1 MSITEFFSQYRNNM
15 VFDIIIYDSNDDK
28 EDLTTTADIRKDI
41 KTEYLD
47 NAEISN
53 WYVNGNQ
60 FYIDVVY

>member
-1 MSITEFFSQYRNNM
+1 MTITEFFSQYRNNM
-15 VFDIIIYDSNDDK
+15 VFDIIIYDINDDK
-28 EDLTTTADIRKDI
+28 EYFTTTADIRKDI
-41 KTEYLD
+41 KGEYLD

>member
-15 VFDIIIYDSNDDK
+15 IFDIIIYDINDDK
-28 EDLTTTADIRKDI
+28 EYFTTTEDMRKDI
-41 KTEYLD
+41 KSEYLD

>member
-15 VFDIIIYDSNDDK
+15 VFDIIIYDINDDK
-28 EDLTTTADIRKDI
+28 EYFTTTEDIRKDI
-41 KTEYLD
+41 KGEYLD
-47 NAEISN
+47 NTEISN

>member
-15 VFDIIIYDSNDDK
+15 VFDIIIYDINDDK
-28 EDLTTTADIRKDI
+28 EYFTTTEGIRKDI
-41 KTEYLD
+41 KGEYLD

-53 WYVNGNQ
+53 WYVSGNQ

>member
-1 MSITEFFSQYRNNM
+1 MTITEFFSQYRNNM
-15 VFDIIIYDSNDDK
+15 VFDIIIYDINDDK
-28 EDLTTTADIRKDI
+28 EYFTTTEDIRKDI
-41 KTEYLD
+41 KSEYLD

>member
-1 MSITEFFSQYRNNM
+1 MTITEFFSQYRNNM
-15 VFDIIIYDSNDDK
+15 VFDIIIYDINNDK
-28 EDLTTTADIRKDI
+28 EYFTTTEDMRKDI
-41 KTEYLD
+41 KQEYLD

>member
-15 VFDIIIYDSNDDK
+15 VFDIIIYDINDDK
-28 EDLTTTADIRKDI
+28 EYFTTTEDIRKDI
-41 KTEYLD
+41 KQEYLD

>member
-15 VFDIIIYDSNDDK
+15 VFDIIIYDINDDK
-28 EDLTTTADIRKDI
+28 EYFTTTEDMRKDI
-41 KTEYLD
+41 KREYLD

>member
-1 MSITEFFSQYRNNM
+1 MTITEFFSQYRNNM
-15 VFDIIIYDSNDDK
+15 VFDIIIYNINDDK
-28 EDLTTTADIRKDI
+28 EYFTTTEDIRKDI
-41 KTEYLD
+41 KREYLD

>member
-15 VFDIIIYDSNDDK
+15 VFDIIIYDINDDK
-28 EDLTTTADIRKDI
+28 EYFTTTEDMRKDI
-41 KTEYLD
+41 KEDYLD

>member
-1 MSITEFFSQYRNNM
+1 MSITEFFSRYRNNM
-15 VFDIIIYDSNDDK
+15 VFDIIVYDINDDK
-28 EDLTTTADIRKDI
+28 EYFTTTEDMRKDI
-41 KTEYLD
+41 KREYLD

>member
-1 MSITEFFSQYRNNM
+1 MSVTEFFSQHRNNM
-15 VFDIIIYDSNDDK
+15 VFDIIIYDINDDK
-28 EDLTTTADIRKDI
+28 EYFTTTEDIRKDI
-41 KTEYLD
+41 KREYLD

>member
-1 MSITEFFSQYRNNM
+1 MSVTEFFSQYRNNM
-15 VFDIIIYDSNDDK
+15 VFDIIIYDINDDK
-28 EDLTTTADIRKDI
+28 EYFTTTEDMRKDI
-41 KTEYLD
+41 KREYLD

>member
-15 VFDIIIYDSNDDK
+15 VFDIIIYDINDDK
-28 EDLTTTADIRKDI
+28 EYFTTTEDMRKDI
-41 KTEYLD
+41 KEEYLD

-53 WYVNGNQ
+53 WYVAGNQ

>member
-15 VFDIIIYDSNDDK
+15 VFDIIVYDINDDK
-28 EDLTTTADIRKDI
+28 EYFTTTEDMRKDI
-41 KTEYLD
+41 KREYLD

>member
-1 MSITEFFSQYRNNM
+1 MTITEFFSQYRNNM
-15 VFDIIIYDSNDDK
+15 VFDIIIYDINDDK
-28 EDLTTTADIRKDI
+28 EYFTTTEDMRKDI
-41 KTEYLD
+41 KEEYLD

>member
-15 VFDIIIYDSNDDK
+15 VFDIIVYDINDDK
-28 EDLTTTADIRKDI
+28 EYFTTTEDMRKEI
-41 KTEYLD
+41 KREYLD
-47 NAEISN
+47 DAEISN

>member
-15 VFDIIIYDSNDDK
+15 VFDIIVYDINDDK
-28 EDLTTTADIRKDI
+28 EYFTTTEDMRKDI
-41 KTEYLD
+41 KREYLD

-53 WYVNGNQ
+53 WYVSGNQ

>member
-1 MSITEFFSQYRNNM
+1 MSVTEFFREFRTAM
-15 VFDIIIYDSNDDK
+15 VFDIIIYDNNDDK
-28 EDLTTTADIRKDI
+28 EYFTTTEDMRKDI
-41 KTEYLD
+41 KREYLD

>member
-15 VFDIIIYDSNDDK
+15 VFDIIIYDINDDK
-28 EDLTTTADIRKDI
+28 EYFTTTEDMRKDI
-41 KTEYLD
+41 KEEYLD

>member
-15 VFDIIIYDSNDDK
+15 VFDIIVYDINDDK
-28 EDLTTTADIRKDI
+28 EYFTTTKDMRKDI
-41 KTEYLD
+41 KQEYLD

>member
-15 VFDIIIYDSNDDK
+15 VFDIIIYDINDDK
-28 EDLTTTADIRKDI
+28 EYFTTTKDMRKDI
-41 KTEYLD
+41 KREYLD

>member
-1 MSITEFFSQYRNNM
+1 MTITEFFSQYRNNM
-15 VFDIIIYDSNDDK
+15 VFDIIIYDINNDK
-28 EDLTTTADIRKDI
+28 EYFTTTEDIRKDI
-41 KTEYLD
+41 KQEYLD

>member
-15 VFDIIIYDSNDDK
+15 VFDIIVYDINDDK
-28 EDLTTTADIRKDI
+28 EYFTTTEDIRKDI
-41 KTEYLD
+41 KREYLD

-60 FYIDVVY
+60 FYIDVVC

>member
-1 MSITEFFSQYRNNM
+1 MSVTEFFSQYRNNM
-15 VFDIIIYDSNDDK
+15 VFDIIIYDINDDK
-28 EDLTTTADIRKDI
+28 EYFTTTEDIRKDI
-41 KTEYLD
+41 KREYLD

>member
-1 MSITEFFSQYRNNM
+1 MTITEFFSQYRNNM
-15 VFDIIIYDSNDDK
+15 VFDIIVYDINDDK
-28 EDLTTTADIRKDI
+28 EYFTTTEDMRKDI
-41 KTEYLD
+41 KREYLD